1 MSRQER
7 NSRIQVF
14 SWKIVK
20 LRGCLNKIEQVD
32 VSIRILSLLLSFFS
46 LHSDPPNASSPSPPS
61 TIISIL
67 TRGHFLVLS
76 LGAHSLGSA
85 YLIMDASIA
94 NASAILKV
102 TKIYLYIYCC
112 QCIRDFKSDQNL
124 PIYICYLIVS
134 NDGISRA
141 ARSHSFSTMLSSG
154 P

>member
-7 NSRIQVF
+7 NSKKKVF

-46 LHSDPPNASSPSPPS
+46 LHPDPPNASSPTLPS
-61 TIISIL
+61 TIIFIL
-67 TRGHFLVLS
+67 IPGSFLVLP

-85 YLIMDASIA
+85 YLIMKASVA
-94 NASAILKV
+94 NASVILKV
-102 TKIYLYIYCC
+102 TRIDLYIYV
-112 QCIRDFKSDQNL
+112 
-124 PIYICYLIVS
+124 CYLIVS

-141 ARSHSFSTMLSSG
+141 ARSYTFSIVLFSG
-154 P
+154 S